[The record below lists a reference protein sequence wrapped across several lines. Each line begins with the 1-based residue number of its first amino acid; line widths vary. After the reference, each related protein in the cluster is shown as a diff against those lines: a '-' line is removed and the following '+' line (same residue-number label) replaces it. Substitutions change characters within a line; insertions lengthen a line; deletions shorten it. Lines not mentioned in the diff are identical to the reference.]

1 MQGRVDLV
9 GLVIHTEVVYPP
21 EDHPITVLTGL
32 NLRVTLFMDERSYRY
47 AKPSSTDRTIKH
59 TIHYSLRLEF
69 ETTLII
75 GGRPENVLSCFVK
88 ISSRV
93 WATGLLNLVATP
105 LNKQETFE
113 KYWAHSPGGATV
125 ARRHCRTPPAH
136 RCQRQRRQQQRQW
149 QRVTEGTAMAPY
161 NGPNHCTLAVNRP
174 GALGKWNE
182 QLLKVYLAKILH
194 NPSARCVVSISRV
207 AGLQYR

>member
-125 ARRHCRTPPAH
+125 ARRLRIDVNDNDDNNNDNDNAL
-136 RCQRQRRQQQRQW
+136 QR
-149 QRVTEGTAMAPY
+149 
-161 NGPNHCTLAVNRP
+161 GPLWPHTMGPITVHWPLIGQVLWA
-174 GALGKWNE
+174 NE
-182 QLLKVYLAKILH
+182 TNSYWK
-194 NPSARCVVSISRV
+194 SI
-207 AGLQYR
+207 